1 MIDLK
6 NKRVTVTGGTGM
18 IGREVVSLL
27 LSEGSV
33 VTVISID
40 DPAGMPEEIKF
51 EKLDLRNFDNCIN
64 VCKGSDIV
72 FHVAGIKGS
81 PKVAKESPARFMV
94 PMVQFNTNML
104 QAAYEADVE
113 WVLYTSSMGVYAP
126 SRVFLEDAVWSEH
139 NPYPSKNDWFAGW
152 AKRVGELQLEAYR
165 TEGWDRFS
173 IVRPANVYGKY
184 DNFNPE
190 TCMVIPALIN
200 RVMGGEDPLSVW
212 GDGSCVRDFIY
223 AKDVARG
230 MIHAVKNKI
239 NSPMN
244 LASGTGISI
253 KELVETIVKASERH
267 PSIEWDASKPS
278 GDAMRVLSMDHS
290 NSVGFFP
297 QTSLEEGI
305 REVIGWYNKNKDFRR
320 YDSFKENKNG

>member
-1 MIDLK
+1 MLDLK
-6 NKRVTVTGGTGM
+6 NKRILVTGGTGM

-27 LSEGSV
+27 LSEGAV
-33 VTVISID
+33 VTVVSID
-40 DPAGMPEEIKF
+40 DPVDMPSEINF
-51 EKLDLRNFDNCIN
+51 SKLDLREFNNCIS
-64 VCKGSDIV
+64 VCKDADIV

-81 PKVAKESPARFMV
+81 PKVAKESPAKFMV
-94 PMVQFNTNML
+94 PMIQFNTNIL
-104 QAAYEADVE
+104 QAAYESDVE

-126 SRVFLEDAVWSEH
+126 SSIFVEDSVWGES
-139 NPYPSKNDWFAGW
+139 NPYPSRNDWFAGW

-190 TCMVIPALIN
+190 TCMVVPALIN
-200 RVMGGEDPLSVW
+200 RVMGGENPLSVW
-212 GDGSCVRDFIY
+212 GDGSCIRDFIY

-230 MIHAVKNKI
+230 MLHAVKNGI
-239 NSPMN
+239 SAPMN

-253 KELVETIVKASERH
+253 KDLVEAIVRASGEH
-267 PSIEWDASKPS
+267 LEICWDASKPS
-278 GDAMRVLSMDHS
+278 GDAMRVLSMEHS

-297 QTSLEEGI
+297 ETSLDEGV
-305 REVIGWYNKNKDFRR
+305 RQVIEWYNQNRDFRR
-320 YDSFKENKNG
+320 YDSFKE